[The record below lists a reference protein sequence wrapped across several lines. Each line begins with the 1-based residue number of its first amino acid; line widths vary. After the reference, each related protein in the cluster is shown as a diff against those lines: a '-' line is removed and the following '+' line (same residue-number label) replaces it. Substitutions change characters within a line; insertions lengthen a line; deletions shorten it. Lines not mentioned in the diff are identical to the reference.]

1 MEVLGGGGRE
11 RPMKQWATGRE
22 KPFSFS
28 NQLLHFSLDT
38 ICLRVQRERE
48 RACARSFSSWTTFF
62 PVAKEQEMV
71 EEVVDD
77 ARNVC

>member
-1 MEVLGGGGRE
+1 MRE
-11 RPMKQWATGRE
+11 RGVGEATGDLSSNG

-28 NQLLHFSLDT
+28 NQLLHLSGHNLFA
-38 ICLRVQRERE
+38 CRERE

-71 EEVVDD
+71 EEAVDD
-77 ARNVC
+77 ARSVC